1 MDSCWI
7 QVEGSSK
14 LALGE
19 IYVSCLVS
27 VFSTPTTFPHVSYP
41 FPPTSPLLYLP
52 PSIPT
57 PSPLF
62 HLLHHHHCFTSY
74 IITTVSPPPPSLLF
88 HLLHHHF
95 CFTSFTIT
103 SVSPPTPSLLFHLPH
118 HHLCFTS
125 SHFSIVINFAT
136 PSF

>member
-1 MDSCWI
+1 MDSYWI
-7 QVEGSSK
+7 RVEGSSK

-52 PSIPT
+52 PSPHHCFTSYTITSVSPPT
-57 PSPLF
+57 PSLLL
-62 HLLHHHHCFTSY
+62 HLLHHHHCFTS
-74 IITTVSPPPPSLLF
+74 S
-88 HLLHHHF
+88 
-95 CFTSFTIT
+95 TIT
-103 SVSPPTPSLLFHLPH
+103 SVSPSPVSPPSPSLLFHLPH

-136 PSF
+136 PSV